1 MIADA
6 TRVSVFFGEGVMSDG
21 ALASDALMDALA
33 RRHVPAA
40 ALLRGIEGFGL
51 HRRIQAER
59 LPEISTDLPL
69 LALAV
74 AEQDDIA
81 GVLDEVDC
89 AVPRG
94 LVTLETT
101 CLATGADVAR
111 ARPSPGPGDAV
122 QVAISCGAAERAGR
136 EPVFRV
142 AVELLRDAG
151 AKCAV
156 VLAGADGLVHGMRR
170 RVRLFSTEGGP
181 LHIVAVVPRTSAPEA
196 LHALAGA
203 LPRPVLTIEPIALL
217 KHRGERVESLPR
229 PPEGPGDD
237 RGWLAVTLY
246 ARRTA
251 VHHGR
256 ALFTE
261 LTRRLRRGGAAGA
274 TTIPADWGFTSD
286 EHPHGDRLGRVAD
299 HRPTFTVWIDRPAT
313 VVDLWPVLDE
323 LTAEHGTVTCL
334 PLPGYRE
341 RAANT
346 VRGELRLG
354 WS

>member
-6 TRVSVFFGEGVMSDG
+6 IRVSDFFGEGVMSDG
-21 ALASDALMDALA
+21 ALASDAL
-33 RRHVPAA
+33 
-40 ALLRGIEGFGL
+40 RGIEGFGL
-51 HRRIQAER
+51 HRRIQPEP

-81 GVLDEVDC
+81 GALDELDC
-89 AVPRG
+89 PVPRG
-94 LVTLETT
+94 LVTLKTT
-101 CLATGADVAR
+101 CLATGAAVER

-122 QVAISCGAAERAGR
+122 QVAISFGAAERAGR
-136 EPVFRV
+136 EPVSRV

-151 AKCAV
+151 AKCAL
-156 VLAGADGLVHGMRR
+156 VLAGADGLVYGMRR

-196 LHALAGA
+196 LDALAG
-203 LPRPVLTIEPIALL
+203 
-217 KHRGERVESLPR
+217 
-229 PPEGPGDD
+229 GPATPGPDD
-237 RGWLAVTLY
+237 RAGRAAQAPRR
-246 ARRTA
+246 ARRVAAAAAGGSRRGPRLARGHALRRRIA

-256 ALFTE
+256 ALFME

-274 TTIPADWGFTSD
+274 TTILADWGFTSD
-286 EHPHGDRLGRVAD
+286 EHPHGDRLGR
-299 HRPTFTVWIDRPAT
+299 RGRPPTFTVWIDRPAT